1 MLLKFKCHLNLNV
14 IETKMS
20 PKNLKVTNKMSLK
33 KMSLQQKHEISL
45 KLKCH

>member
-33 KMSLQQKHEISL
+33 K
-45 KLKCH
+45 CHYNKNMKYH